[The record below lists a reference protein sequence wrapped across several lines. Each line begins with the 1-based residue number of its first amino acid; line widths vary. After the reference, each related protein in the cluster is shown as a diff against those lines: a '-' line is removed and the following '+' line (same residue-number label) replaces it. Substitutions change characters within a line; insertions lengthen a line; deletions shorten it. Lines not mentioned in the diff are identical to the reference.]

1 MYREK
6 RNKKETRLEEK
17 KLKKRRGKQ
26 TKIRAVIKQKKK
38 ERRDEIYKFQSQVR

>member
-6 RNKKETRLEEK
+6 RNNKRNLIRGKEAE
-17 KLKKRRGKQ
+17 KRRGKQ